1 MKINVIVFVFFV
13 FFIFCSCNS
22 SKSTFVDDGK
32 IEYEEI
38 LVIKFMGTI
47 TTQPY
52 AVMEKSFWAF
62 KEEHTFL
69 KINNNDFIEDVKR
82 IRNNYSAKF
91 REYNYAFIVKNKKE
105 IDTLYSD
112 NSLKTW
118 IFKKNNKE
126 VYYYDEEG
134 KIAEN
139 LRNTYSFFRE
149 CW

>member
-1 MKINVIVFVFFV
+1 MKKKIILSTFFV
-13 FFIFCSCNS
+13 FLFCSCNS
-22 SKSTFVDDGK
+22 SKSIFIDNGK

-62 KEEHTFL
+62 KDEHTFL
-69 KINNNDFIEDVKR
+69 KIKNNDFIEDVKKLK
-82 IRNNYSAKF
+82 NNNSEKF
-91 REYNYAFIVKNKKE
+91 REYNYSFIVKNTKT

-112 NSLKTW
+112 NTLKSW
-118 IFKKNNKE
+118 VLKKNNKE
-126 VYYYDEEG
+126 IYYYDEEG

-139 LRNTYSFFRE
+139 LRNIYSFFYD